1 MKSNKKHPILAF
13 IMIIAFIVALT
24 IDVFLIIKTFE
35 NHRKDE
41 AIFSMDYYKK
51 EETYK
56 SFNDVFNFYS
66 GKITKEQALEL
77 GKLVKKHNIVNKKQI
92 YQVMISMDNM
102 KFPIK
107 DDIDYSKY
115 EECIVDDNYYVTLQ
129 FDETTTLV
137 SEIQLTKIIGE

>member
-24 IDVFLIIKTFE
+24 IDVLLIIKTFE

>member
-24 IDVFLIIKTFE
+24 IDVLLIIKTFE

-41 AIFSMDYYKK
+41 AIISMDYYKK

>member
-1 MKSNKKHPILAF
+1 
-13 IMIIAFIVALT
+13 MIIAFIVALT
-24 IDVFLIIKTFE
+24 IDVLLIIKTFE

>member
-24 IDVFLIIKTFE
+24 IDVLLIIKTFE

-41 AIFSMDYYKK
+41 AIFFLDYYKK

>member
-24 IDVFLIIKTFE
+24 IDVLLIIKTFE

-66 GKITKEQALEL
+66 GKITKDQALEL

>member
-24 IDVFLIIKTFE
+24 IDVLLIIKTIE

>member
-24 IDVFLIIKTFE
+24 IDVLLIIKTFE

-92 YQVMISMDNM
+92 YRVMISMDNM

>member
-13 IMIIAFIVALT
+13 IMIIDFIVALT
-24 IDVFLIIKTFE
+24 IDVLLIIKTFE

>member
-1 MKSNKKHPILAF
+1 
-13 IMIIAFIVALT
+13 
-24 IDVFLIIKTFE
+24 
-35 NHRKDE
+35 
-41 AIFSMDYYKK
+41 
-51 EETYK
+51 
-56 SFNDVFNFYS
+56 
-66 GKITKEQALEL
+66 
-77 GKLVKKHNIVNKKQI
+77 
-92 YQVMISMDNM
+92 MDNM

>member
-24 IDVFLIIKTFE
+24 IDVLLIIKTFE

-41 AIFSMDYYKK
+41 AILSMDYYKK

>member
-24 IDVFLIIKTFE
+24 IDVLLIIKTFE

-92 YQVMISMDNM
+92 YQVMI
-102 KFPIK
+102 
-107 DDIDYSKY
+107 
-115 EECIVDDNYYVTLQ
+115 
-129 FDETTTLV
+129 
-137 SEIQLTKIIGE
+137 

>member
-24 IDVFLIIKTFE
+24 IDVLLIIKTFE

-137 SEIQLTKIIGE
+137 SEIHIFRI

>member
-24 IDVFLIIKTFE
+24 IDVLLIIKTIE

-107 DDIDYSKY
+107 DDIDYSKF